1 MRYGFCRKISGWPG
15 IIIRPNDRGSMMI
28 VTVFLFLT
36 FSTLALSMIFLSQVY
51 LKLSGFRRNASL
63 LEYSSENG
71 IKDGVRYLLEAISQ
85 ATLPVSLSEERYGE
99 LKESALNSGIAVIED
114 ALQVRFPVLIREESG
129 PMTWTSRTDCRLD
142 RVIEAETCFS
152 ARFHLRI
159 DSAGGLKNFVPQK
172 YSSFDGQADLLAGY
186 IPLPF
191 LPFLISQKVVAGT
204 GEDFAAKNNITL
216 VQSSFNLTPFQPVIT
231 EDDLIPQDALPLLQK
246 ALQIRIFSPQDL
258 TPAKLRSALGLEA
271 STEPVPEGVYLIRT
285 DLGLGGVFVMGDVR
299 EMGLAID
306 GGWQVVS
313 FRMDAGLW
321 ALKFNPSEG
330 KTLFSSPSGEE
341 TFAYLPLGIIMVT
354 GKILSLGG
362 GVVGSDGGVRLIQDQ
377 EIPSLLQGVNL
388 TLVAADKITI
398 TSHLLRQGIKWQ
410 DGIPYVK
417 EEQAQLIIYS
427 TGRDILQG
435 NPVEGGIFIAENAPQ
450 DLKIQA
456 SLAAQGA
463 GFGILGEQ
471 KKVHLLGGLQAVG
484 YESAGNELRLTALPP
499 GTGWEMLSLPA
510 PLTARPVLSLSQFK
524 ALDWKEF

>member
-1 MRYGFCRKISGWPG
+1 MNSGFCRKTSAWPG
-15 IIIRPNDRGSMMI
+15 IMIRPNNRGSMMI

-51 LKLSGFRRNASL
+51 LKIGGFRKNASL

-71 IKDGVRYLLEAISQ
+71 IKDGARYLLEAIGR
-85 ATLPVSLSEERYGE
+85 AALPRSISEERCSE

-114 ALQVRFPVLIREESG
+114 ALPLRFPILIREESG
-129 PMTWTSRTDCRLD
+129 AMTWTSTATCLPE
-142 RVIEAETCFS
+142 RVIDAETCFS
-152 ARFHLRI
+152 VRFRLRI
-159 DSAGGLKNFVPQK
+159 DSAGGLKNFVPLK
-172 YSSFDGQADLLAGY
+172 RSALDGQLDFLAGY

-191 LPFLISQKVVAGT
+191 LPFLISQEEISET
-204 GEDFAAKNNITL
+204 GEEFAARNNITL
-216 VQSSFNLTPFQPVIT
+216 VRSSYNLTPFQPVIT
-231 EDDLIPQDALPLLQK
+231 QDDLIPQDALPLLEK
-246 ALQIRIFSPQDL
+246 ALQIKVFSPQDIS
-258 TPAKLRSALGLEA
+258 AAELRSALGLPA

-285 DLGLGGVFVMGDVR
+285 DLGLGGVFVMGDIE
-299 EMGLAID
+299 EMGLAVE

-321 ALKFNPSEG
+321 TLRFDPSES
-330 KTLFSSPSGEE
+330 KTSFSSPSGEE
-341 TFAYLPLGIIMVT
+341 TFDYLPLGIIMVT

-362 GVVGSDGGVRLIQDQ
+362 GAVGPDGGVQIIRDQ
-377 EIPSLLQGVNL
+377 EIASLLQGVNL

-398 TSHLLRQGIKWQ
+398 TSHLLRQGVQWQ

-435 NPVEGGIFIAENAPQ
+435 EPVEGGIAIAENAPR

-456 SLAAQGA
+456 SLAARGSGVA
-463 GFGILGEQ
+463 ILGEQ
-471 KKVHLLGGLQAVG
+471 KRVNLLGGLQAVG
-484 YESAGNELRLTALPP
+484 YESGGNELRLTALPP
-499 GTGWEMLSLPA
+499 GTGYEMLSLPA

>member
-1 MRYGFCRKISGWPG
+1 
-15 IIIRPNDRGSMMI
+15 MMI

-36 FSTLALSMIFLSQVY
+36 FCTLALSMIFLSQVY
-51 LKLSGFRRNASL
+51 LKIGGFRKNASL

-71 IKDGVRYLLEAISQ
+71 IKDGVRYLLDA
-85 ATLPVSLSEERYGE
+85 AGRAALPASISEERYSE
-99 LKESALNSGIAVIED
+99 LTVSARNSGVAVIEE
-114 ALQVRFPVLIREESG
+114 ALQVGFPIQVHQEG
-129 PMTWTSRTDCRLD
+129 GQMVWTSRTECRLD
-142 RVIEAETCFS
+142 RLIEAETCFS
-152 ARFHLRI
+152 ARFHLGI

-172 YSSFDGQADLLAGY
+172 HSTLDAQADLLAGY

-191 LPFLISQKVVAGT
+191 IPFLISQEVVKES
-204 GEDFAAKNNITL
+204 GEEFAAKNNITL
-216 VQSSFNLTPFQPVIT
+216 AQSSFNLTPFQPVIT
-231 EDDLIPQDALPLLQK
+231 EDDLIPQDALPLLEK
-246 ALQIRIFSPQDL
+246 ALRIKIFSPQDL

-271 STEPVPEGVYLIRT
+271 STEPVPDGVYLIRT
-285 DLGLGGVFVMGDVR
+285 DLGLGGVFVMGDVP
-299 EMGLAID
+299 EIGLAIE

-313 FRMDAGLW
+313 FRMAAGLW
-321 ALKFNPSEG
+321 VLKFNPSES
-330 KTLFSSPSGEE
+330 KTFFSGPSTDE
-341 TFAYLPLGIIMVT
+341 TFNFLPLGIIMVT

-362 GVVGSDGGVRLIQDQ
+362 GVVGSDGGVRVVQDQ

-410 DGIPYVK
+410 DGIPYIK

-435 NPVEGGIFIAENAPQ
+435 NPVEGGIFIAENAPR

-456 SLAAQGA
+456 SLAARGS
-463 GFGILGEQ
+463 GFAILGEQ
-471 KKVHLLGGLQAVG
+471 KKVNLLGGLQAVG
-484 YESAGNELRLTALPP
+484 YESGGSELRMTALPP

-510 PLTARPVLSLSQFK
+510 PLAARPVLSLSQFK